1 MKISIMLL
9 NRGVHNDLIRDTT
22 KRIIALQSLDKTLSF
37 MNNKFVLVNH
47 FSIRLTLCDV
57 QQLFIL
63 FIGQCY
69 GVLVLQYY

>member
-47 FSIRLTLCDV
+47 FSIVLTLCVV

-63 FIGQCY
+63 FNGQFY